1 MNTLFGIW
9 RKGLGFL
16 KVQDDYVAI
25 ARREVANE
33 MARRIG
39 PDACVTFLDESREVN
54 AELERLYLQNEQRP
68 RWTLKAIRRM

>member
-16 KVQDDYVAI
+16 KVQDDYVAF
-25 ARREVANE
+25 ASREVADE
-33 MARRIG
+33 IARRIG
-39 PDACVTFLDESREVN
+39 PGACVTFLDESREVN

-68 RWTLKAIRRM
+68 RWTLIRRM